1 MICEWKL
8 NHGEFVSFV
17 FVQKDNPNLTQ
28 KNTMTFDDFI
38 KKNHPQK
45 PYALMDLDDLPPMIP
60 VKKSPNSH
68 GFVNHFINLGA
79 INS

>member
-1 MICEWKL
+1 MANL
-8 NHGEFVSFV
+8 FFV

-45 PYALMDLDDLPPMIP
+45 PYALMDLSIILSI
-60 VKKSPNSH
+60 
-68 GFVNHFINLGA
+68 
-79 INS
+79 